1 MRFAGAMKSLDHV
14 PGCGEKAVLIAYD
27 WASLGNAYIVNV
39 GGSRGSV
46 AIDLARNF
54 EKTKFLVQDGA
65 MMIAGAEVPEELK
78 GRVDFMEH
86 ELFAPQ
92 TVQADVYFFR
102 MAFRNWNDKNAVNI
116 LKAQIP
122 ALRPGA
128 KLLIQDTCMREPNTA
143 PICEERIS
151 RYAMPPE
158 RSLTIVRGEYYDCLP
173 DGT

>member
-1 MRFAGAMKSLDHV
+1 MRFAGGMKSLDHV
-14 PGCGEKAVLIAYD
+14 PGCGEKAVLSAYD
-27 WASLGNAYIVNV
+27 WASLGNAYIVSV
-39 GGSRGSV
+39 GGSRGS
-46 AIDLARNF
+46 AAMDLANNF
-54 EKTKFLVQDGA
+54 EKTKFLIQDGA
-65 MMIAGAEVPEELK
+65 MMIAGAEVPQELK

-128 KLLIQDTCMREPNTA
+128 KLLIQDACMREPNVA
-143 PICEERIS
+143 PLCEERIS
-151 RYAMPPE
+151 RYAIPPE
-158 RSLTIVRGEYYDCLP
+158 TCRLDYREGKDYDC
-173 DGT
+173 